1 MNLNLKPEIKR
12 EWESQYF
19 IDRLCLP
26 IILTLRFFLC
36 LFSVFHLTFCVDFE
50 NQLRLTAVVS
60 GLVVCVPTTLFC
72 ESVVASRVTFAIQS
86 VALNVASDVN

>member
-1 MNLNLKPEIKR
+1 MGKSVFHRPLVFTYYTYT
-12 EWESQYF
+12 S
-19 IDRLCLP
+19 
-26 IILTLRFFLC
+26 FFLC
-36 LFSVFHLTFCVDFE
+36 LFLVFHLTFCVDFE